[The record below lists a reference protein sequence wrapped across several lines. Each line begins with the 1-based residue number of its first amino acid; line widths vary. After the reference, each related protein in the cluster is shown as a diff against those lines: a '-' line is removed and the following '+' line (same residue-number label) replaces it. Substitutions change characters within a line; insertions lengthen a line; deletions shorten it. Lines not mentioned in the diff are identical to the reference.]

1 MVPPS
6 ELHGRSL
13 DDLVSQLKGVLA
25 VAPFNEHMAGQ
36 LLDRL
41 EDLGLSE
48 QALEDAGAPPTA
60 HMPGV
65 PAHLHR
71 AHPPAQLSTL
81 TLSRPR
87 TGACKLV
94 NKLRGERGDKRGVSA
109 PLKARAKEL
118 YGKWTS
124 NGDA

>member
-1 MVPPS
+1 MQNS
-6 ELHGRSL
+6 GT
-13 DDLVSQLKGVLA
+13 Q
-25 VAPFNEHMAGQ
+25 
-36 LLDRL
+36 
-41 EDLGLSE
+41 
-48 QALEDAGAPPTA
+48 PTA

-109 PLKARAKEL
+109 PLKARADEL
-118 YGKWTS
+118 YEQWTS
-124 NGDA
+124 DGNSEL